1 MFPNQLYELADCFR
15 FHAVSQRNRFQFA
28 GVYLLWHPAR
38 MKKPRKAKKR
48 PAKKRKTSIDVNQ
61 MAANLVKRTI
71 KESGG

>member
-1 MFPNQLYELADCFR
+1 
-15 FHAVSQRNRFQFA
+15 
-28 GVYLLWHPAR
+28 